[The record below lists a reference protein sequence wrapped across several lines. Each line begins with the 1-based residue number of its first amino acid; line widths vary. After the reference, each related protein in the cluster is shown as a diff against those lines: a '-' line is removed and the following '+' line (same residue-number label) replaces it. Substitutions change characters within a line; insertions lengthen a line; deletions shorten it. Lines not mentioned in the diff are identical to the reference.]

1 MLHKSL
7 SILFISL
14 LVNSISYAQVKKK
27 ILTENEKIE
36 QLILAIQ
43 NLKSAQ
49 FNRNGTLYDAETAS
63 KHLKMKWNKNQAI
76 KNGVFNLNYHSFT
89 LLASIFKKINSKIVN
104 PHKPDPPY
112 EKKGKGT
119 PIVGKIPTTIA
130 ILTKKWMN
138 KIPATQ

>member
-1 MLHKSL
+1 MLHKNL

-63 KHLKMKWNKNQAI
+63 KHLKMKWNKAGNSI
-76 KNGVFNLNYHSFT
+76 KTAEDFIDKI
-89 LLASIFKKINSKIVN
+89 ASKSSMTGTEYKIVYDN
-104 PHKPDPPY
+104 
-112 EKKGKGT
+112 GKEIT
-119 PIVGKIPTTIA
+119 
-130 ILTKKWMN
+130 TKKFLYD
-138 KIPATQ
+138 KLKKLSI

>member
-1 MLHKSL
+1 MLHKNL

-63 KHLKMKWNKNQAI
+63 KHLKMKWIVLKLLKILLI
-76 KNGVFNLNYHSFT
+76 KLRQNH
-89 LLASIFKKINSKIVN
+89 
-104 PHKPDPPY
+104 
-112 EKKGKGT
+112 
-119 PIVGKIPTTIA
+119 
-130 ILTKKWMN
+130 
-138 KIPATQ
+138 Q

>member
-1 MLHKSL
+1 MLHKNL

-63 KHLKMKWNKNQAI
+63 KHLKMKWNKAGNSI
-76 KNGVFNLNYHSFT
+76 KTAEDFIDKI
-89 LLASIFKKINSKIVN
+89 ASKSSMTGTEYKIVYDN
-104 PHKPDPPY
+104 
-112 EKKGKGT
+112 GKEIT
-119 PIVGKIPTTIA
+119 
-130 ILTKKWMN
+130 TKKFLYDKLKN
-138 KIPATQ
+138 L